1 MTPRLLTLAAATLA
15 SITTLAQQAA
25 PTSTP
30 PTAPTATPTLA
41 PSETKSDDAKVSV
54 DKVGRDILAAMI
66 DATRKARTI
75 ACTVVTTSTLT
86 PKPEIKPAP
95 KPGSPTDS
103 ASNPTPATPKIT
115 EHRAAIVLGEPVEK
129 GEGLFARKFLVT
141 GTIPDIQMGDFSK
154 AVPVHTAFDGATIFE
169 IKDESKVV
177 QTAAFSPD
185 KVRFAF
191 LPAMFAVP
199 GVLMDAENSNVAP
212 PDASVMVP
220 GPTTLDGIEC
230 DVVEVHITIPMDPD
244 PVTVEG
250 ADPASD
256 PGNQTLIFRYT
267 IGKKDHLLRR
277 LDYPEFDMP
286 DGAMTTSIAMKGL
299 VIDGAVDAKT
309 FSPALPE
316 GYKTEDLVLDDPSM
330 GMPKLAF
337 DVGDTP
343 ADFTLK
349 DASGKEHTLS
359 SYKGKVV
366 MLDFWATWCPPCK
379 EAMPYIQKMHE
390 DLAKDGLVVL
400 GIAVDNQGDPA
411 KFMEKKGF
419 TYTGLLDGGTV
430 SNAYGIAGIPQLY
443 IIGRDGK
450 VVFQETGFTRDNV
463 VKIREAVEN
472 ALKTK
477 P

>member
-1 MTPRLLTLAAATLA
+1 MHPHVLALTAAALLIVNPGA
-15 SITTLAQQAA
+15 LAQEAA
-25 PTSTP
+25 LKP
-30 PTAPTATPTLA
+30 APAG
-41 PSETKSDDAKVSV
+41 TKADEPKVSV
-54 DKVGRDILAAMI
+54 DKVGRDLLAAMLE
-66 DATRKARTI
+66 ATGKTRTI
-75 ACTVVTTSTLT
+75 ACSVVTTSTLT
-86 PKPEIKPAP
+86 PKPGTTPPADDPAALPP
-95 KPGSPTDS
+95 KPKT
-103 ASNPTPATPKIT
+103 N
-115 EHRAAIVLGEPVEK
+115 EHRATIVLGEHVEN

-141 GTIPDIQMGDFSK
+141 GTIPDIETGDFSK
-154 AVPVHTAFDGATIFE
+154 ALPIHTAFDGTTIFE
-169 IKDESKVV
+169 FKDESKVV

-199 GVLMDAENSNVAP
+199 GVLVGAEGSMLAP

-220 GPTTLDGIEC
+220 GPTTIDGVEC
-230 DVVEVHITIPMDPD
+230 DVVEVHISVPGDLEPLTTDDAAGTD
-244 PVTVEG
+244 PVVKQKME
-250 ADPASD
+250 
-256 PGNQTLIFRYT
+256 TLVFRYT
-267 IGKKDHLLRR
+267 IGRKDHILRR

-286 DGAMTTSIAMKGL
+286 EGAMATSIAMKDL

-309 FSPALPE
+309 FSPATPE
-316 GYKTEDLVLDDPSM
+316 GYKAEELVLDDPSM

-390 DLAKDGLVVL
+390 DLAKVGLVVL

-419 TYTGLLDGGTV
+419 TYTGLLEGGKV
-430 SNAYGIAGIPQLY
+430 SNTYGISGIPQLY

-450 VVFQETGFTRDNV
+450 VAFQETGFTRDNV
-463 VKIREAVEN
+463 VKIREAVET
-472 ALKTK
+472 ALKAK